1 MALHPLE
8 KIGSHITKGKA
19 KEMLKNPPR
28 GKPLSKK
35 QKGLF
40 GAVAGGNSTRQS

>member
-1 MALHPLE
+1 MAP
-8 KIGSHITKGKA
+8 SAAKA

-35 QKGLF
+35 QTHYFQAISHGWRPSMKALSK
-40 GAVAGGNSTRQS
+40 AAE